1 MKYCNQCGAQLATK
15 DESVSATEQRFDDYL
30 EGLFWVAALGL
41 GMVLGGMIVI
51 KTVLEMSETV
61 MVGYGALSAAAFV
74 TVFVVSLWKTIQLGR
89 IKRSGEDIEV
99 TDLDTN
105 KLAGSAAKAS
115 LPESASIIEDT
126 TRTLDKV
133 PIHNDRDSG

>member
-1 MKYCNQCGAQLATK
+1 MKYCNQCGAQLARK
-15 DESVSATEQRFDDYL
+15 EESVSATEKRFDDYL

-41 GMVLGGMIVI
+41 GMVLGGMIVV
-51 KTVLEMSETV
+51 KQVLDLSETV

-89 IKRSGEDIEV
+89 IKRSRENIEV

-105 KLAGSAAKAS
+105 KLAESAAKAR
-115 LPESASIIEDT
+115 LPESASIIENT

-133 PIHNDRDSG
+133 PIHNDRDPG

>member
-1 MKYCNQCGAQLATK
+1 M
-15 DESVSATEQRFDDYL
+15 
-30 EGLFWVAALGL
+30 
-41 GMVLGGMIVI
+41 
-51 KTVLEMSETV
+51 
-61 MVGYGALSAAAFV
+61 

-89 IKRSGEDIEV
+89 IKRSRENIEV

-115 LPESASIIEDT
+115 LPESASIIENT

>member
-1 MKYCNQCGAQLATK
+1 MKYCNQCGAQLARK
-15 DESVSATEQRFDDYL
+15 DDSVTATEKRFDDYL

-41 GMVLGGMIVI
+41 GMVLGGMIVV
-51 KTVLEMSETV
+51 KQVLDLSETV

-89 IKRSGEDIEV
+89 IKRSRENIEV

-105 KLAGSAAKAS
+105 KLAESAAKAS
-115 LPESASIIEDT
+115 LPESASIIENT

-133 PIHNDRDSG
+133 PIHNDRDPG

>member
-1 MKYCNQCGAQLATK
+1 MKYCNQCGAQLARK
-15 DESVSATEQRFDDYL
+15 EESVSATEKRFDDYL

-41 GMVLGGMIVI
+41 GMVLGGMIVV
-51 KTVLEMSETV
+51 KQVLDLSETV

-89 IKRSGEDIEV
+89 IKPSRENIEV

-105 KLAGSAAKAS
+105 KLAGSAPKAS
-115 LPESASIIEDT
+115 LPESASIIENT

-133 PIHNDRDSG
+133 PIHNDRDPG

>member
-1 MKYCNQCGAQLATK
+1 MKYCNQCGAQLANK
-15 DESVSATEQRFDDYL
+15 DESVSATEKRFDDYL

-51 KTVLEMSETV
+51 KEVLDLSQTVI
-61 MVGYGALSAAAFV
+61 VGYGALSAAAFV

-89 IKRSGEDIEV
+89 IKRSKENIDG

-115 LPESASIIEDT
+115 LPEPASIIENT